1 MITLIGIILGL
12 AAVILIG
19 YPLFKP
25 RAKDFPGDEALLEDE
40 IERQIRELRQGCS
53 EASESVVKSTCA
65 SCGARYNPGDKN
77 CSECGASLTP

>member
-12 AAVILIG
+12 VAVILIG

-25 RAKDFPGDEALLEDE
+25 RAKDFPGDEALEDE
-40 IERQIRELRQGCS
+40 IERQIRGLRQGCS

-65 SCGARYNPGDKN
+65 RCGARYNPGDKS